1 MIFDSKIKYSFALLS
16 VIGVQPFERKWDR
29 IKDTKCI
36 PHMQTKRI
44 PTMNNVISTT
54 KLKPKQHS

>member
-36 PHMQTKRI
+36 PYIQTKQI
-44 PTMNNVISTT
+44 PTINNAISTA
-54 KLKPKQHS
+54 KLKPKQYS